1 MITEW
6 LVNVAAGFWGI
17 VAGWFPDWTLPAE
30 LANPDNLMSQIN
42 GFASGLA
49 PFVDWSFVALV
60 GAIPLGVWATGLT
73 IRAIQF
79 LISHVPFFG
88 GN

>member
-6 LVNVAAGFWGI
+6 LVNVAAGLWGVI
-17 VAGWFPDWTLPAE
+17 AGIFPDWTLPAE
-30 LANPDNLMSQIN
+30 LANPDGLMAQVN
-42 GFASGLA
+42 AFFSGLA
-49 PFVDWSFVALV
+49 PFVDWSFVATV
-60 GAIPLGVWATGLT
+60 GAIPLGIFATGLI

-79 LISHVPFFG
+79 LWSHMPFVG